1 MKPRSVFPALMIML
15 VFALTACN
23 LPSNLPVSQ
32 TPTPP
37 PTVTSLATATAIP
50 LLSTEIPTLTPL
62 PTDTPIPL
70 PTATPTVPIAW
81 PLDKGVNCRVG
92 PSTNWLTIGALL
104 PEQTATITGRN
115 SDSSW
120 WLVITPNDPGHP
132 CWVAASVTLTA
143 GNLAN
148 VAVIDTP
155 EASITNI
162 RVKLDPTQINLPG
175 CLGPVQPIT
184 IRGTI
189 ETNGPLKV
197 KWYFESEQGGA
208 MPTQTTNFEFAD
220 SQSMEVSFSPP
231 PAAGTFWV
239 RLTIVEPSGKFG
251 EAKYKINCP

>member
-1 MKPRSVFPALMIML
+1 MKPRSVFPILVIML
-15 VFALTACN
+15 VSVLTACN
-23 LPSNLPVSQ
+23 LPSNAASEQ
-32 TPTPP
+32 TPTPL
-37 PTVTSLATATAIP
+37 PTATGLPTATSLP
-50 LLSTEIPTLTPL
+50 VTEIPTLAPL
-62 PTDTPIPL
+62 PTDTSIPE

-104 PEQTATITGRN
+104 PEQFATITGRN

-148 VAVIDTP
+148 LAIIDTP
-155 EASITNI
+155 EASVINVK
-162 RVKLDPTQINLPG
+162 VKLDPILINLPG

-184 IRGTI
+184 VRGTI

-197 KWYFESEQGGA
+197 KWYFESQQGGA
-208 MPTQTTNFEFAD
+208 MPTQTTNFDFAD
-220 SQSMEVSFSPP
+220 SQSMEVSFNPL

-239 RLTIVEPSGKFG
+239 RLTIVEPGGKFS
-251 EAKYKINCP
+251 EDKYKINCP